1 MAQSPAQWA
10 MQHPVLA
17 AVYERAWRPALFTA
31 AMGFDLRH
39 ARREKQLAVEALR
52 LRPGDTVLDLACGPG
67 NFTSAFAAA
76 VGPTGCAVG
85 VDLSAPMLARART
98 DNAGTGAQFARGD
111 AHRLPFADATL
122 DAASC
127 YGALYL
133 IPDPFAALA
142 EMVRVVRP
150 GGRLAVMTSVEAG
163 PGVVRRLER
172 TLAAP
177 GGLRVFTRDDITS
190 RLREAGFTDLT
201 QEVHGVLQYVAA
213 TAPR

>member
-1 MAQSPAQWA
+1 
-10 MQHPVLA
+10 MQHPALA
-17 AVYERAWRPALFTA
+17 VVYERAWRPALFTA

-52 LRPGDTVLDLACGPG
+52 LAPGDTVLDLACGPG
-67 NFTSAFAAA
+67 SFTSVFAAT
-76 VGPTGCAVG
+76 VGPEGCALG
-85 VDLSAPMLARART
+85 LDTSAPMLARARI
-98 DNAGTGAQFARGD
+98 DNAATGARFVRGD
-111 AHRLPFADATL
+111 AHRLPFPDGSL
-122 DAASC
+122 DAAIC

-163 PGVVRRLER
+163 PSVVRRLER

-190 RLREAGFTDLT
+190 RLREAGFTEVA
-201 QEVHGVLQYVAA
+201 QEVHGVLQYVAG
-213 TAPR
+213 TAPQ